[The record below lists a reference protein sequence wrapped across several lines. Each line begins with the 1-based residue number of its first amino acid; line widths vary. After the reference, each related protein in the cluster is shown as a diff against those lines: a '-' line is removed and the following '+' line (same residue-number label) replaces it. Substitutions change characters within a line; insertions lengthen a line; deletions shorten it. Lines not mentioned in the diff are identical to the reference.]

1 MNGGDFNTDLGL
13 HTIHTQT
20 KRGNHATVLTL
31 QSLDSLSISFSLCV
45 IIHLSLS
52 VCLCLHMSKNTF
64 THAKKCIMV
73 AETYFLSAYNIL
85 HASNTKEK
93 AFKG

>member
-52 VCLCLHMSKNTF
+52 VCLSMS
-64 THAKKCIMV
+64 THEQKYLYTCKKV
-73 AETYFLSAYNIL
+73 YY
-85 HASNTKEK
+85 
-93 AFKG
+93 GG